1 MSAVSKQAVTI
12 ETRMLQ
18 MGQREYNGL
27 AIQEKTESSR
37 ILETGTI
44 FLVAHWTLVNRKA
57 NLELMT

>member
-1 MSAVSKQAVTI
+1 MSAVSKEAVTI

-18 MGQREYNGL
+18 MGQREYNGS